1 MRIAGIS
8 PESNTPVTIVT
19 EGERIAA
26 VEEGINSPDIGS
38 GDLYV
43 CPGMID
49 TAFHDTFTK
58 PEARTNVA
66 AGTTLR
72 REGEASEVADLVAY
86 LASAESSFLNGA
98 SIDINGGTIF
108 S

>member
-1 MRIAGIS
+1 
-8 PESNTPVTIVT
+8 
-19 EGERIAA
+19 
-26 VEEGINSPDIGS
+26 
-38 GDLYV
+38 
-43 CPGMID
+43 MID

-58 PEARTNVA
+58 PEVRTNVA

-86 LASAESSFLNGA
+86 LASSESSFLNGA